1 MNKNKGVGN
10 AFIWKGQEKEKYLL
24 NRIME
29 KNKLNMIIIE
39 LMVSNFFRIL
49 LISYFIPS
57 ASSVGF

>member
-1 MNKNKGVGN
+1 MLLFGKAKR
-10 AFIWKGQEKEKYLL
+10 KKYLL

-39 LMVSNFFRIL
+39 LIVSNFFRIL